1 MPRKHS
7 FNSCIPLIFCSRVYQ
22 GRQQHTVLEGIV
34 AFAVRFACAFTISC
48 YFAGGFREVRKAEEI
63 TAWKSLPL
71 LGSFPRSLYLNIFCF
86 SALDEFTYHGIA
98 DETLDALTEFFENI
112 GDEYE
117 CHKDYDVNLSVS
129 TELNAVFVH
138 GPLRPYLQKDLTLL
152 LEQELG
158 QS

>member
-1 MPRKHS
+1 M
-7 FNSCIPLIFCSRVYQ
+7 
-22 GRQQHTVLEGIV
+22 
-34 AFAVRFACAFTISC
+34 
-48 YFAGGFREVRKAEEI
+48 
-63 TAWKSLPL
+63 
-71 LGSFPRSLYLNIFCF
+71 
-86 SALDEFTYHGIA
+86 DEFTYHGIA

-138 GPLRPYLQKDLTLL
+138 GPLQPSLQKDLTFL

-158 QS
+158 QSQHN